1 MSRTVHLH
9 LSLQEMSAGR
19 FAATIRREDTGVPY
33 GLTRAFTSRVDAQ
46 RWLVENAKAELSE
59 SEHGE
64 AA

>member
-1 MSRTVHLH
+1 
-9 LSLQEMSAGR
+9 MSAGR

-46 RWLVENAKAELSE
+46 RWLIENAKAELSE